1 MKKNCIKKFSTD
13 ECIYKHRYNNN
24 NNNQVKLSESYRSC
38 SKENAYPS
46 MDFTQI

>member
-1 MKKNCIKKFSTD
+1 MKNCIKKFSTD

-24 NNNQVKLSESYRSC
+24 QVKLSESDRSC

-46 MDFTQI
+46 MDFYTNLI